1 MPQNPNQGQS
11 NVARLVSEGL
21 LPEQYGVL
29 EKFISDI
36 NALSAEEIQALIDLA
51 DKVDG
56 FMVGGSLSSDWC

>member
-1 MPQNPNQGQS
+1 MPQDTDPGQS
-11 NVARLVSEGL
+11 NVATLVSEGL

-56 FMVGGSLSSDWC
+56 FMVGGSLSADWC